1 MTNPVASLRPYRTA
15 VFDNARWAR
24 FEPRPDDIF
33 VCTPPKC
40 GTTWTQTIVHSLLW
54 PDGDGP
60 VPVMTVAPWLEAEF
74 HPIDGLLERLAAQTH
89 RRSVKSHTPADGLPF
104 FDDAKYIFV
113 ARDGRD
119 AFMSMC
125 HHREVMKTEV
135 VGALNA
141 RALADGVPPMP
152 PWDGDVRAFFAHWI
166 EDRSLIAHVAT
177 FWERRRQPNLLLVHY
192 NDLKADL
199 SGEIRRIARFL
210 ETPVPESKWPA
221 VVERCTFEAMKARG
235 EEIGNFAIFDGG
247 AKGFLFKGTNGRWRD
262 VLTPEDLEVYAKR
275 VSDLLSPAASDWL
288 EHGRRGAEPSSAP

>member
-1 MTNPVASLRPYRTA
+1 MLGAMAPSPLRSYRTA

-33 VCTPPKC
+33 VCTPAKC
-40 GTTWTQTIVHSLLW
+40 GTTWTQAIVHSLLW

-60 VPVMTVAPWLEAEF
+60 VPVMTVAPWLEAELY
-74 HPIDGLLERLAAQTH
+74 PLDEILARLAAQTH
-89 RRSVKSHTPADGLPF
+89 RRSIKSHTPADGIPF

-113 ARDGRD
+113 GRDGRD

-125 HHREVMKTEV
+125 HHREIMRRDV

-152 PWDGDVRAFFAHWI
+152 PWDGDVRGFFAHWI

-177 FWERRRQPNLLLVHY
+177 FWERRRLPNLLLVHY

-199 SGEIRRIARFL
+199 SGEMRRIARFL
-210 ETPVPESKWPA
+210 DTPVPEAKWPA

-235 EEIGNFAIFDGG
+235 EEIGTFAAFDGG
-247 AKGFLFKGTNGRWRD
+247 AKSFLFKGTNGRWRD
-262 VLTPEDLEVYAKR
+262 VLTPAELAAYERR
-275 VSDLLSPAASDWL
+275 VAELLPSDAVAWLARGRHPAM
-288 EHGRRGAEPSSAP
+288 P